1 MLRLLP
7 AHIDRLIAWDH
18 RCTRL
23 LHRAAGHEA
32 LVRLLALVSR
42 LADGGVWYAVILAVA
57 LVPDGGGLECA
68 ARMIASGAAGVLIVH
83 WMKRRTC
90 RARPYEC
97 MNDVRRCVRALD
109 RFSFPSGHTLHAVSF
124 TLILAGFYPI
134 LALLL
139 LPFTALV
146 ALSRVVLGLHY
157 PTDVLA
163 GAAIGVVLAAVTL
176 SV

>member
-1 MLRLLP
+1 MLRISP
-7 AHIDRLIAWDH
+7 ARLDRLIAWDH
-18 RCTRL
+18 RYTRL

-32 LVRLLALVSR
+32 LVRLLVFVSR
-42 LADGGVWYAVILAVA
+42 LADGGVWYVVVLAVA
-57 LVPDGGGLECA
+57 LGPNAGALECA
-68 ARMIASGAAGVLIVH
+68 ARMVASGTAGVLIVY

-90 RARPYEC
+90 RKRPYEC
-97 MNDVRRCVRALD
+97 LGDVRLCVRALD

-124 TLILAGFYPI
+124 TLIVAAFYPAI
-134 LALLL
+134 ALVL

-163 GAAIGVVLAAVTL
+163 GACIGTVLGLAAL
-176 SV
+176 SF

>member
-1 MLRLLP
+1 MLRISPGRL
-7 AHIDRLIAWDH
+7 DRLIAWDH

-23 LHRAAGHEA
+23 LHRAAGHQA

-57 LVPDGGGLECA
+57 LAPGAAGLECA
-68 ARMIASGAAGVLIVH
+68 ARMIASGSAGVLIVH
-83 WMKRRTC
+83 WMKQRTC
-90 RARPYEC
+90 RMRPYEC
-97 MNDVRRCVRALD
+97 LGDVRLCVRALD

-124 TLILAGFYPI
+124 TLIVGAFYPA
-134 LALLL
+134 LTLLL

-163 GAAIGVVLAAVTL
+163 GACIGAVLGLLAL
-176 SV
+176 L

>member
-1 MLRLLP
+1 MLRISP
-7 AHIDRLIAWDH
+7 ARLDRLIAWDH
-18 RCTRL
+18 RYTRL

-32 LVRLLALVSR
+32 LLRLLALVSR
-42 LADGGVWYAVILAVA
+42 LADGGIWYALILAVA
-57 LVPDGGGLECA
+57 LGPHATGLECA
-68 ARMIASGAAGVLIVH
+68 ARMLASGTAGVLIVY

-90 RARPYEC
+90 RMRPYEC
-97 MNDVRRCVRALD
+97 LGDVRLCARALD

-124 TLILAGFYPI
+124 TLIMGAFYPAV
-134 LALLL
+134 ALLL

-163 GAAIGVVLAAVTL
+163 GACIGAILGLAAL
-176 SV
+176 SM